1 MTSKELLKI
10 AINAAIDGGNEI
22 MKVYN
27 GDFEVYIKEDDS
39 PLTIADQNANKVIVQ
54 QLDQT
59 GIPNQLIT
67 KLPVLN
73 PVSFGVKDL
82 HENQIMYL
90 NVDEIT
96 EFYNIEYGRIL
107 KDEEIPEQLKDR
119 VLGNFFLF
127 RKVKREVIKQNEIRK
142 GEVV

>member
-1 MTSKELLKI
+1 ME
-10 AINAAIDGGNEI
+10 E
-22 MKVYN
+22 
-27 GDFEVYIKEDDS
+27 FEYQDNSVICTDNDQVFIKQEQS
-39 PLTIADQNANKVIVQ
+39 
-54 QLDQT
+54 

-107 KDEEIPEQLKDR
+107 QDEEIPENLKEKI
-119 VLGNFFLF
+119 LGNFFLF
-127 RKVKREVIKQNEIRK
+127 RKVKRDVIKLNDIRK
-142 GEVV
+142 GENS